1 MATKLKIV
9 KITRADA
16 FVQIKHEVTGYTVK
30 TNAPGQP
37 GGVKESAGT
46 ELRDITAHEAPMK
59 SFDKAMQALKDVVVN
74 VLETGQEWAKGI
86 VIKTVAF
93 SYTKKGT
100 RSAAIFFTRE
110 LDATETAHRMATPFF
125 QIDDAADG
133 EEGRMQCAKEHSKA
147 IKKLILEAEKYADGE
162 RDQRMLPLDDGKSE
176 NAEPSQGDTLDFP
189 DQGGGTDGEPSTKP
203 APAKGKRGAKA
214 AAAKSE

>member
-30 TNAPGQP
+30 TNSPGQP

-59 SFDKAMQALKDVVVN
+59 TFDKAMQALTDVVVSI
-74 VLETGQEWAKGI
+74 LETGQEWKKGI

-100 RSAAIFFTRE
+100 RSAAIFFSRD
-110 LDATETAHRMATPFF
+110 LDATDTAHRMATPFF
-125 QIDDAADG
+125 QVDDAADG

-147 IKKLILEAEKYADGE
+147 IKKLITEAEKYADGE

-176 NAEPSQGDTLDFP
+176 NAEPQQGDALDLGSEA
-189 DQGGGTDGEPSTKP
+189 DQGQPVQEK
-203 APAKGKRGAKA
+203 KKRGAKKG